1 MPPINDNQDLLYI
14 AIAIA
19 VLGLAAF
26 TCWAI
31 FYLAMILRQAFQV
44 IKEMRDR
51 LHKVD
56 GIINSVEG
64 MINSLKEKIDHSAS
78 YLLLIGEGIK
88 KLVEVMRDRG
98 EKKRRGKKDGK
109 KEEN

>member
-1 MPPINDNQDLLYI
+1 MPLINDNQDLLYLVI
-14 AIAIA
+14 SIS
-19 VLGLAAF
+19 VLGLAFF

-31 FYLAMILRQAFQV
+31 YYLAMILKQSSQI

-56 GIINSVEG
+56 TVID
-64 MINSLKEKIDHSAS
+64 SLKEKIEHSAS

-88 KLVEVMRDRG
+88 TLVEVMRNRG
-98 EKKRRGKKDGK
+98 EKKTAGRRAK
-109 KEEN
+109 KEE